1 MAAAGLRAAVVG
13 ATGALGTELL
23 IALDESR
30 VAVAELVPIAT
41 DRSLGA
47 EVDFQGASYPI
58 ETAGTLEGVRLVF
71 LCAPPSAS
79 LEWAARAVRAGAA
92 VIDLSG
98 ALAAREEAPL
108 VAEAPDAVRA
118 RAAVVAVPSGPALAW
133 IRVLAP
139 LARALGVTRVVGTA
153 LVSAG
158 GAGRAGIE
166 ALQAETVALL
176 AQEGAP
182 ETGLD
187 HPLAFDLLPWGGSLD
202 AAGEDDRERA
212 LCAAVARALGGDVR
226 VAATCVRVPTF
237 CGDAASLAIELAGDA
252 DPERAAEILGKAEG
266 VALLRG
272 AQAPNA
278 RAAAGTDFV
287 WVGRLRRDPTR
298 ETGLLLW
305 LAADSTR
312 LAALQAVRVAEARF
326 ASA

>member
-1 MAAAGLRAAVVG
+1 MAVAGVRVAVVG
-13 ATGALGTELL
+13 ASGVLGTELL

-30 VAVAELVPIAT
+30 LPIAELVPIAT
-41 DRSLGA
+41 ERSLGT
-47 EVDFQGASYPI
+47 EVDFQGGSYPV
-58 ETAGTLEGVRLVF
+58 ETRHSLEGVQLVF

-92 VIDLSG
+92 LIDVSG

-108 VAEAPDAVRA
+108 VAEQPDGPGA
-118 RAAVVAVPSGPALAW
+118 RAPIVAVPSGPALAW

-139 LARALGVTRVVGTA
+139 LARGLGIARVTGTA

-176 AQEGAP
+176 GQADAP

-187 HPLAFDLLPWGGSLD
+187 HPLAFDLLPWTASLD
-202 AAGEDDRERA
+202 AGAEDDGERA
-212 LCAAVARALGGDVR
+212 LCAVVRRALGGSVR

-237 CGDAASLAIELAGDA
+237 CGDAASLAVELAGPA
-252 DPERAAEILGKAEG
+252 DPERAAELLDKADG
-266 VALLRG
+266 VVLLRG
-272 AQAPNA
+272 GQAQSA

-287 WVGRLRRDPTR
+287 WVGRLRRDPSCDA
-298 ETGLLLW
+298 GLLLW

-312 LAALQAVRVAEARF
+312 LAAVQAVRIAEARLG
-326 ASA
+326 AS